1 MNKLQQAIFEIL
13 EDMNVSGEILG
24 SLPSQP
30 SLPIYNPPSD
40 IQSGDKY
47 APGVNYIPKSL
58 GMRKRKFPETIIT
71 NSKNK
76 RKYKLKKIKK
86 KK

>member
-1 MNKLQQAIFEIL
+1 MNKLQQTIIRIL
-13 EDMNVSGEILG
+13 EDMNISGEVLG
-24 SLPSQP
+24 ALPSG
-30 SLPIYNPPSD
+30 SSSPIYNPPSD

-47 APGVNYIPKSL
+47 APGVNYMPKGL
-58 GMRKRKFPETIIT
+58 GVQKRKFPETIIT

>member
-1 MNKLQQAIFEIL
+1 MNKLQQTISEIL
-13 EDMNVSGEILG
+13 EDMNISGEVLG
-24 SLPSQP
+24 TLPSAP
-30 SLPIYNPPSD
+30 SSPIYNPPSD

-47 APGVNYIPKSL
+47 APGINYIPKGL
-58 GMRKRKFPETIIT
+58 GVQKRKFPETIIT

-76 RKYKLKKIKK
+76 RKYKLKKVKK

>member
-1 MNKLQQAIFEIL
+1 MNKLQQAISEIL
-13 EDMNVSGEILG
+13 EDMNVSGEVLG
-24 SLPSQP
+24 SLPSLP
-30 SLPIYNPPSD
+30 SSPVYNPPSD

-47 APGVNYIPKSL
+47 APGVNYIPKPL
-58 GMRKRKFPETIIT
+58 GIQKRKFPETIIT

-76 RKYKLKKIKK
+76 RKYKLKKVKK